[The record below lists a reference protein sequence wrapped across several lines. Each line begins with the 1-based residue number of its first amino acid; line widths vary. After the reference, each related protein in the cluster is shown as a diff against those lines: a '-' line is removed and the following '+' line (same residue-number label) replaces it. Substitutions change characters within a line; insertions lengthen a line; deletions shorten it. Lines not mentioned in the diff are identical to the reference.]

1 MSIDSRF
8 EKFMLSLPS
17 IESIDS
23 IELSEELRK
32 EKKADYLG
40 MGRKIIFE
48 QKCITQEQSQKIE
61 LELEQYVNDEN
72 YPVFYGERDFN
83 LVIKDLPNS
92 EDIKNK
98 VFVRITKLLESYL
111 SQACKQIESSKNIFN
126 LEIQLVC
133 LSF

>member
-40 MGRKIIFE
+40 MGRKII
-48 QKCITQEQSQKIE
+48 
-61 LELEQYVNDEN
+61 LN
-72 YPVFYGERDFN
+72 
-83 LVIKDLPNS
+83 
-92 EDIKNK
+92 KN
-98 VFVRITKLLESYL
+98 V
-111 SQACKQIESSKNIFN
+111 
-126 LEIQLVC
+126 
-133 LSF
+133 

>member
-48 QKCITQEQSQKIE
+48 QKCITQEQS
-61 LELEQYVNDEN
+61 
-72 YPVFYGERDFN
+72 
-83 LVIKDLPNS
+83 
-92 EDIKNK
+92 
-98 VFVRITKLLESYL
+98 
-111 SQACKQIESSKNIFN
+111 
-126 LEIQLVC
+126 
-133 LSF
+133 